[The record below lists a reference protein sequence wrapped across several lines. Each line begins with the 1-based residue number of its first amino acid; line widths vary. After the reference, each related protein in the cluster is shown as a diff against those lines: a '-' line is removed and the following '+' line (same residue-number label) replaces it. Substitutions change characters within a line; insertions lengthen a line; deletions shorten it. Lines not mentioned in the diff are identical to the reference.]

1 MRIAVFCLTKPV
13 LADAKDACRL
23 PGTHPLL
30 AADGVTLQLVEQD
43 KGDAVCDAVDVTLG
57 KFYPHGYSS
66 TLRLVSFSWQYVMTS
81 ARMTAMTVKMKMII
95 AVLFFVRNEFDD
107 NDVTLTHGCGIAVS
121 INGIGHVDM
130 AHKVAGRV
138 ACQTVGKLSD
148 ELFVRTDGADVLDG
162 NLFHS

>member
-1 MRIAVFCLTKPV
+1 ML
-13 LADAKDACRL
+13 
-23 PGTHPLL
+23 
-30 AADGVTLQLVEQD
+30 
-43 KGDAVCDAVDVTLG
+43 
-57 KFYPHGYSS
+57 
-66 TLRLVSFSWQYVMTS
+66 
-81 ARMTAMTVKMKMII
+81 
-95 AVLFFVRNEFDD
+95 FVRWDEFDD

-130 AHKVAGRV
+130 AHKIAGRV